1 MNIDKKLDKVK
12 PAQEKSGQPA
22 GAHFSFLGMKRP
34 GVSPPPSGW
43 DASPQ
48 GYPHPLRNSPSFPN
62 SLTGA
67 IYSWAERGTVKVGF
81 FVQEYNTLAIMS
93 LIHVKPLPC

>member
-12 PAQEKSGQPA
+12 PAQEQSGQPA
-22 GAHFSFLGMKRP
+22 GAHFSFLGVKRP
-34 GVSPPPSGW
+34 GVSPTPSGW

-48 GYPHPLRNSPSFPN
+48 GYPQPLRNSQSFPS

-67 IYSWAERGTVKVGF
+67 IYTPGQREALWK
-81 FVQEYNTLAIMS
+81 
-93 LIHVKPLPC
+93 

>member
-12 PAQEKSGQPA
+12 PAQEQSGQPA

-34 GVSPPPSGW
+34 GVSPTPSGW

-48 GYPHPLRNSPSFPN
+48 GYPQPLRNSQSFPS

-67 IYSWAERGTVKVGF
+67 IYTPGQREALWK
-81 FVQEYNTLAIMS
+81 
-93 LIHVKPLPC
+93 